1 MNMKF
6 KFVAIFFIILS
17 SLGFA
22 QQKKSKGD
30 ILFFEY
36 SYNQAIIEYQKELRE
51 TKLSNTQYL
60 NLADSYMKIGNY
72 KKASDI
78 YVDIFQKDTTM
89 SKYHFNKMLQSLSK
103 TSELEKVKAF
113 LATKEDKLPKELLEN
128 SSFNYELI
136 ATNSNDDLDFEIFNI
151 SGNSAKAD
159 FSPTFYKDKLLFSSD
174 RPDGSKNIYGP
185 SGEAYINIYESKM
198 DLQGNVKD
206 PKPFKGI
213 SDSKFHRAT
222 PYYSEE
228 LNNIFYVLSNSD
240 GENLQFSDN
249 GKNALSI
256 GMTTAQGS
264 FKFILRDPDTSFY
277 YPFYEASTGRL
288 FFAADFGDGYG
299 GTDIYFVYTNDGVIM
314 SSPTNLGPR
323 INTPGNEIAPFI
335 FENSLYFSSDIFYG
349 LGGMDIYKS
358 TIHSDNSFSI
368 PINLGPGINSS
379 KDDFGFIIKNNDTNG
394 LLGYFSSNRDGGK
407 GGDDIYGFNVKEKPG
422 LKTLALKGKVVNLT
436 SNDGVSK
443 AQVRL
448 IDKDGK
454 LIKEIFADENGEYNV
469 EIPFQNNI
477 TIEATKEKHSIFSVT
492 YQDNELEAIQEKAF
506 NMGIKFLDD
515 LIEEQEGQTVI
526 KLKKFYFDKRQSN
539 ITPEIAQELDKVVD
553 VMTRFPQLQLRV
565 ESHTDSRGGSSS
577 NFALS
582 QKRADAIK
590 KYLLEQG
597 VQAGSI
603 LYSIGYG
610 EDKLL
615 NGCKD
620 GVFCLD
626 MLHNKN
632 ERSLIVVLNYN
643 ILY

>member
-1 MNMKF
+1 MKF
-6 KFVAIFFIILS
+6 KFVVIFFVILS
-17 SLGFA
+17 SFGFA

-30 ILFFEY
+30 VLFFEY

-60 NLADSYMKIGNY
+60 NLADSYMKVGNY

-78 YVDIFQKDTTM
+78 YVDVFQKDTTM
-89 SKYHFNKMLQSLSK
+89 SKYHFNKMLQALAK
-103 TSELEKVKAF
+103 TSEVGKVKAY
-113 LATKEDKLPKELLEN
+113 LATKEDKLPQELIEN
-128 SSFNYELI
+128 ATFNYELI
-136 ATNSNDDLDFEIFNI
+136 ATNSDEELDFEIFNI
-151 SGNSAKAD
+151 SGNSPQSD
-159 FSPTFYKDKLLFSSD
+159 FSPTFYKGSLLFSSD
-174 RPDGSKNIYGP
+174 RPDGSKKVYGP
-185 SGEAYINIYESKM
+185 SGESYLNIYESKI

-206 PKPFKGI
+206 PRPFKGI
-213 SDSKFHRAT
+213 ADTKFHRAT
-222 PYYSEE
+222 PFYSEE
-228 LNNIFYVLSNSD
+228 LNNVFYVLSNSD
-240 GENLQFSDN
+240 GENLEFSDK

-256 GMTTAQGS
+256 GMATSQGS

-277 YPFYEASTGRL
+277 YPFYEAATGRL

-299 GTDIYFVYTNDGVIM
+299 GTDIYYVYTNDGLIM
-314 SSPTNLGPR
+314 SAPTNLGPR

-358 TIHSDNSFSI
+358 TIQADDTYSI
-368 PINLGPGINSS
+368 PINLGPGINSE

-394 LLGYFSSNRDGGK
+394 LLGYFSSNRNGGK

-436 SNDGVSK
+436 SNNGVSK

-454 LIKEIFADENGEYNV
+454 LVKEVFANENGDYSI
-469 EIPFQNNI
+469 EIPFQNQI
-477 TIEATKEKHSIFSVT
+477 TIEATKKRHSIFSVT
-492 YQDNELEAIQEKAF
+492 YQDNDLEGIQERAF

-515 LIEEQEGQTVI
+515 LVEEQENQTVI
-526 KLKKFYFDKRQSN
+526 KLKKFYFGKGQSS

-553 VMTRFPQLQLRV
+553 VMGRFPQLQLRV

-577 NFALS
+577 NFTLS
-582 QKRADAIK
+582 QKRSDAIK
-590 KYLLEQG
+590 KYLLQKG
-597 VQAGSI
+597 VPAGSI

-610 EDKLL
+610 EEKLV
-615 NGCKD
+615 NGCKN

-626 MLHNKN
+626 MLHKKN

-643 ILY
+643 LLY

>member
-1 MNMKF
+1 MNLK
-6 KFVAIFFIILS
+6 VVVIFFLILS
-17 SLGFA
+17 SLGLA
-22 QQKKSKGD
+22 QEKKSKGD

-36 SYNQAIIEYQKELRE
+36 SYNQAIIAYQKELRE
-51 TKLSNTQYL
+51 SKLSNAQYL
-60 NLADSYMKIGNY
+60 NLADSYMKVGNY
-72 KKASDI
+72 KMASDI
-78 YVDIFQKDTTM
+78 YVDVFQKDTTM
-89 SKYHFNKMLQSLSK
+89 SKYHFNKMLQALAK
-103 TSELEKVKAF
+103 TSEVEKVKAY
-113 LATKEDKLPKELLEN
+113 LATREDKLPKELVEN

-136 ATNSNDDLDFEIFNI
+136 ATNSNEELDFEIFNI
-151 SGNSAKAD
+151 SGNSPQSD
-159 FSPTFYKDKLLFSSD
+159 FSPTFYKESLLFSSD

-185 SGEAYINIYESKM
+185 SGESYLNIYEAKI

-206 PKPFKGI
+206 PQPFNGI
-213 SDSKFHRAT
+213 SDTKFHRAT
-222 PYYSEE
+222 PYYSQE
-228 LNNIFYVLSNSD
+228 LNHIFYVLSNSD
-240 GENLQFSDN
+240 GENLEFSEN
-249 GKNALSI
+249 GKNALAI
-256 GMTTAQGS
+256 GMTTGQGS
-264 FKFILRDPDTSFY
+264 FNFILRDPDTSFY
-277 YPFYEASTGRL
+277 YPFYEAATGRL

-299 GTDIYFVYTNDGVIM
+299 GTDIYYVYTNDGLIM

-335 FENSLYFSSDIFYG
+335 FENNLYFSSDIFYG

-358 TIHSDNSFSI
+358 TIHTDNSYSI
-368 PINLGPGINSS
+368 PINLGAGINST

-394 LLGYFSSNRDGGK
+394 LLGYFSSNREGGK
-407 GGDDIYGFNVKEKPG
+407 GGDDIYGFNVAEKPG

-454 LIKEIFADENGEYNV
+454 FVKEVFTDGNGDYSI
-469 EIPFQNNI
+469 EIPFQNSI

-492 YQDNELEAIQEKAF
+492 YEDDQLEAIQDKSF

-515 LIEEQEGQTVI
+515 LVEEQEDQTVV
-526 KLKKFYFDKRQSN
+526 KLKKFFFEKGKSTV
-539 ITPEIAQELDKVVD
+539 TPEIAQELDKVVD
-553 VMTRFPQLQLRV
+553 VMNRFPQLQLRV

-577 NFALS
+577 NFTLS

-590 KYLLEQG
+590 KYLLEGG
-597 VQAGSI
+597 VPAGSI

-610 EDKLL
+610 EEKLL
-615 NGCKD
+615 NGCKN

-643 ILY
+643 LLF

>member
-1 MNMKF
+1 MRFNI
-6 KFVAIFFIILS
+6 VVVFFIILS
-17 SLGFA
+17 SFGFA

-51 TKLSNTQYL
+51 SKLSNTQYL

-78 YVDIFQKDTTM
+78 YVDIYQKDTTM
-89 SKYHFNKMLQSLSK
+89 SQYHFNKMLQSLAK
-103 TSELEKVKAF
+103 TSEVEKVKAY
-113 LATKEDKLPKELLEN
+113 LATKEDKLPKELVEN
-128 SSFNYELI
+128 SIFNYELI
-136 ATNSNDDLDFEIFNI
+136 ATNSNEDLDFEIFNI

-174 RPDGSKNIYGP
+174 RPDGSKKVYGP
-185 SGEAYINIYESKM
+185 SGEAYINIYESKI
-198 DLQGNVKD
+198 DLQGNVSD
-206 PKPFKGI
+206 PQPFKGI
-213 SDSKFHRAT
+213 PDTKFHRAT
-222 PYYSEE
+222 PFYSQD

-256 GMTTAQGS
+256 GMATSQGS
-264 FKFILRDPDTSFY
+264 FRFILRDPDTSFY
-277 YPFYEASTGRL
+277 YPFYEAATGRL

-299 GTDIYFVYTNDGVIM
+299 GTDIYFVYTNDGLIM
-314 SSPTNLGPR
+314 SAPTNLGPR

-358 TIHSDNSFSI
+358 TIHTDNFYSI

-379 KDDFGFIIKNNDTNG
+379 KDDFGFIIRNNESNG

-422 LKTLALKGKVVNLT
+422 LKTLALKGKVVDLT
-436 SNDGVSK
+436 SNNGVSK

-454 LIKEIFADENGEYNV
+454 LVKEIFADENGDYNI

-492 YQDNELEAIQEKAF
+492 YHDRELEEIQEKAF

-515 LIEEQEGQTVI
+515 LVEEQENQTVI
-526 KLKKFYFDKRQSN
+526 KLKKFYFDKGQSI

-553 VMTRFPQLQLRV
+553 VMNRFPQLQLRV
-565 ESHTDSRGGSSS
+565 ESHTDSRGGSSA
-577 NFALS
+577 NFTLS

-590 KYLLEQG
+590 KYLLKEG
-597 VQAGSI
+597 VPAGSI

-610 EDKLL
+610 EEKLL
-615 NGCKD
+615 NGCKN

-626 MLHNKN
+626 MLHSKN

-643 ILY
+643 LLY

>member
-1 MNMKF
+1 MKF
-6 KFVAIFFIILS
+6 SLVVIFFLLLS
-17 SLGFA
+17 SFGFA

-36 SYNQAIIEYQKELRE
+36 SYNQAILEYQKELRE
-51 TKLSNTQYL
+51 SKLSNTQYL

-89 SKYHFNKMLQSLSK
+89 SKYHFNKMLQSLAK
-103 TSELEKVKAF
+103 TSEVDKVKAY
-113 LATKEDKLPKELLEN
+113 LATREDKLPTELVEN
-128 SSFNYELI
+128 SIFNYELI
-136 ATNSNDDLDFEIFNI
+136 ATNRNEELDFEIFNI
-151 SGNSAKAD
+151 SGNSPQSD
-159 FSPTFYKDKLLFSSD
+159 FSPTFFKESLLFSSD
-174 RPDGSKNIYGP
+174 RPDGSKSIYGP
-185 SGEAYINIYESKM
+185 SGKSYINIYESRI
-198 DLQGNVKD
+198 DLQGNVID
-206 PKPFKGI
+206 PQPFKGI
-213 SDSKFHRAT
+213 TDTKFHRAT
-222 PYYSEE
+222 PYYSKE
-228 LNNIFYVLSNSD
+228 LGNIFYVLSNSD
-240 GENLQFSDN
+240 GENLEFSDN

-256 GMTTAQGS
+256 GMTNGQRS
-264 FKFILRDPDTSFY
+264 FKYVLRDPDTSFY
-277 YPFYEASTGRL
+277 YPFYEAATGRL

-299 GTDIYFVYTNDGVIM
+299 GTDIYYVYTNDGLIM

-335 FENSLYFSSDIFYG
+335 FENNLYFSSDIFYG

-358 TIHSDNSFSI
+358 TVHSDDSYSI
-368 PINLGPGINSS
+368 PINLGEGINSS

-422 LKTLALKGKVVNLT
+422 LKTLSLKGKVVNLS
-436 SNDGVSK
+436 SNNGVSK

-454 LIKEIFADENGEYNV
+454 LVKEIFADENGDYSI

-492 YQDNELEAIQEKAF
+492 YQDRELEEIQEKAF

-515 LIEEQEGQTVI
+515 LVEEQENQTVI
-526 KLKKFYFDKRQSN
+526 KLKKFYFDKGQSI

-565 ESHTDSRGGSSS
+565 ESHTDSRGGSSA
-577 NFALS
+577 NFTLS

-590 KYLLEQG
+590 KYLLQED
-597 VQAGSI
+597 VPAGSI

-610 EDKLL
+610 EEKLL
-615 NGCKD
+615 NGCKN

-626 MLHNKN
+626 MLHSKN

-643 ILY
+643 LLY